1 MRSFVRFILV
11 TIAVLISIGS
21 EVTRAFDR
29 MLPILAHYSSEFAPV
44 GFVLDLTAE
53 TPKLKFDGNEEILV
67 LRWIPAAGG
76 DRLLEREDHF
86 VLLRISGLGGVTL
99 FTPQNTRGVPVAP
112 DNARV
117 APLQA
122 PQMNAPSIAEVRE
135 FASRI
140 MAQARSETGRDV
152 IFDANWDEAAR
163 NAVVR
168 ALLFDCVRNAGTAL
182 IDWIHTTPGRDAAG
196 VILRRIRFVLGPPA
210 LPYRQGDMLVIVFSP
225 GQGLA
230 GRPAS
235 ATIFRQMAQFAR

>member
-11 TIAVLISIGS
+11 TIVVLFSIGS
-21 EVTRAFDR
+21 EMTRAYDR
-29 MLPILAHYSSEFAPV
+29 IIPVLAHYSSEFAPV
-44 GFVLDLTAE
+44 GFILDLTGEA
-53 TPKLKFDGNEEILV
+53 PKMKFDGNEEILV

-86 VLLRISGLGGVTL
+86 VVLRISGLGGVTL

-112 DNARV
+112 DNTRV

-122 PQMNAPSIAEVRE
+122 PQTNAPPIAEVRDV
-135 FASRI
+135 AARI
-140 MAQARSETGRDV
+140 MAQARAETGRDV

-163 NAVVR
+163 SAVIR
-168 ALLFDCVRNAGTAL
+168 SLLYDCVRNAGSAL
-182 IDWIHTTPGRDAAG
+182 LDWIRTVPGRNAAG
-196 VILRRIRFVLGPPA
+196 VNLRRIRFVVGQPQ
-210 LPYRQGDMLVIVFSP
+210 LPYRQGETLVIVFSP

-235 ATIFRQMAQFAR
+235 STIYRQMAQFAR